1 MFTESGIFLHPC
13 HIDAVAPTG
22 RRSLHYVW
30 FQGRTEPLEFNLSQE
45 DLAILDTFFTD

>member
-22 RRSLHYVW
+22 NRRLHYVW
-30 FQGRTEPLEFNLSQE
+30 FQGRAEPLEFNLTDE
-45 DLAILDTFFTD
+45 DLDFLGTFFTD